1 MDLDSTPSDW
11 YCIRFLA
18 ALSNSGP
25 ADCGIS
31 AAGIVLVS
39 PCYEIWRRRW
49 RRYQTDRG
57 NRLLLWPERPRS
69 YSSRRPL
76 SCMYLCKGDKA
87 KKRSTGNFFVHR
99 FFCISWYF
107 DDIKHN
113 YQTRC
118 RQIFGRPFLCKRR
131 SCYANGCNEKALH
144 PFYKG

>member
-1 MDLDSTPSDW
+1 MDLDYTPTDRH
-11 YCIRFLA
+11 CIRFLA
-18 ALSNSGP
+18 AIPDPGP
-25 ADCGIS
+25 AECGIS
-31 AAGIVLVS
+31 AAGIVLVF
-39 PCYEIWRRRW
+39 PCFEIWWRRR
-49 RRYQTDRG
+49 RRYQIDRS
-57 NRLLLWPERPRS
+57 NRLLFRFERPCG
-69 YSSRRPL
+69 YSSCRPP

-118 RQIFGRPFLCKRR
+118 RQIFGRPYLCKRR